1 MEQGLGGRADERV
14 VLYGRRGCHLCD
26 VAREQVA
33 RACAVAGATW
43 REVDVDDDA
52 ELVARYSDLVPV
64 VTVDG
69 RHHAHWRVSE
79 EELLAALVPR

>member
-1 MEQGLGGRADERV
+1 MDGGSERV

-26 VAREQVA
+26 VAREQVS
-33 RACAVAGATW
+33 RACAAAGAGW
-43 REVDVDDDA
+43 REVDVDEDA
-52 ELVARYSDLVPV
+52 ELRARYTDLVPV

-79 EELLAALVPR
+79 SELVAALGA

>member
-1 MEQGLGGRADERV
+1 MGAGVGDGRDERV

-26 VAREQVA
+26 VAREQVS
-33 RACAVAGATW
+33 RACAQAGAGW

-79 EELLAALVPR
+79 QDLLTALAAR

>member
-1 MEQGLGGRADERV
+1 MRV
-14 VLYGRRGCHLCD
+14 VLYGRAGCHLCD

-33 RACAVAGATW
+33 RTCAAAGQGW

-52 ELVARYSDLVPV
+52 ELVSRYGDLVPV

-79 EELLAALVPR
+79 PELRAALAR

>member
-1 MEQGLGGRADERV
+1 MDEGRTEREVERV

-33 RACAVAGATW
+33 RACAAAGATW
-43 REVDVDDDA
+43 REVDVDADP

-79 EELLAALVPR
+79 EDLVAALAAR